1 MSGGYGGFELL
12 LGKRGP
18 LHLVVVVY
26 AGDGQFRVAAK
37 GPCRIVVARFFF
49 EGVWHQ
55 RSELWRVSELLKG
68 TLHLSC

>member
-1 MSGGYGGFELL
+1 MLLEIDRAMSGGYGGFELL

-37 GPCRIVVARFFF
+37 GPCRIVVARFFSR
-49 EGVWHQ
+49 ECGI
-55 RSELWRVSELLKG
+55 SEASCGES
-68 TLHLSC
+68 LSC